1 MRTRFLLVALLA
13 LLCMAP
19 AKAADPLASLSYL
32 VGTWNCTYNGGGQHL
47 KYTATYD
54 YVMDNNWM
62 RERDTWAA
70 GGSDV
75 GLTTYE
81 SKTNTW
87 TEIVAENERSTT
99 IFRAKGSDAGRRAYQ
114 SVYPNALLNL
124 VFARVSDNEYTLHF
138 HGTYGGTMMTSYDTC
153 AKQSTGG

>member
-1 MRTRFLLVALLA
+1 
-13 LLCMAP
+13 MAP

-32 VGTWNCTYNGGGQHL
+32 VGTWSCTYNGGGQHL
-47 KYTATYD
+47 KYTATFD

-81 SKTNTW
+81 PKTNIW

-99 IFRAKGSDAGRRAYQ
+99 VFHATGSDAGHRAYQ
-114 SVYPNALLNL
+114 SVYPNALFNL
-124 VFARVSDNEYTLHF
+124 IFDRVSDSEYTLHF
-138 HGTYGGTMMTSYDTC
+138 HGTYGGKMMTSYDSC
-153 AKQSTGG
+153 AKQ